1 MLNSQ
6 FCKIFDIPFFQFAQM
21 KKYCPEDIPII
32 KATYKENWEE
42 WKALSLDVY
51 RKLGMPFAFFPIKKT
66 ARKRS
71 SFSSDLPISGWC
83 KQTRHLLHLL
93 PTNRRRNRPSRLLQS
108 RFASL
113 LGDSHPI

>member
-1 MLNSQ
+1 MIGISSGQ
-6 FCKIFDIPFFQFAQM
+6 YFSFEQIERKEYQKFYKID
-21 KKYCPEDIPII
+21 YL
-32 KATYKENWEE
+32 T
-42 WKALSLDVY
+42 
-51 RKLGMPFAFFPIKKT
+51 FAFFPIKKT

-93 PTNRRRNRPSRLLQS
+93 PTNRRRNRPSHLLQS